1 MHNEQQNEQQIK
13 PANSQDSVTVNAR
26 KSWVTPVVSKSP
38 INELTAAGFT
48 GNGEDGGF
56 YS

>member
-13 PANSQDSVTVNAR
+13 PAKSQDSVTVNAR

-38 INELTAAGFT
+38 INEITAAGNN
-48 GNGEDGGF
+48 GIGEDGGF